1 MQSTLHL
8 KSSFLLARSSSVSR
22 NCSDLR
28 TPNSR
33 CSQSSHS
40 RNTFQSRSGR
50 KDFLPVEPQGGL
62 SFLFLLSA
70 PGSLKITPLAC
81 LATPDPF
88 RTHGRPSVQEC
99 RLRLKRPS
107 SIFCNMFICS
117 TLWMYD
123 LAVTQF
129 SLAFSTNPID
139 GGRQFDLRM

>member
-8 KSSFLLARSSSVSR
+8 KSSFLLARSSLASR

-99 RLRLKRPS
+99 RLRLKRPTPNAS
-107 SIFCNMFICS
+107 RRCPPTSEMI
-117 TLWMYD
+117 
-123 LAVTQF
+123 
-129 SLAFSTNPID
+129 
-139 GGRQFDLRM
+139 RQVDEGE